1 MKKVEYAEL
10 ATKKQFKKNLISTKI
25 VEEMTTQNK
34 NGSHLVLDSITLGS
48 SKVYSENNISP
59 VLIYIPQMIY
69 SEYVEMFQSDGRCR
83 IYHSTANRLLT
94 SFKNK
99 KKYFETIYL
108 DYCCSPLGNK
118 HMNPLDDLKLS
129 LGVLNSNGILTWTFS
144 TRSHK
149 SGLNYTYEPLD
160 TIRRELD
167 DYAQSINCNLR
178 YLFSFPYK
186 SGKKNTGQTMYVTS
200 VRKEQMGNTTIKPVV
215 KKQIKPKQTITAD
228 IDRILFLR
236 NGGYSIPHIA
246 TGMNLSNSNVRN
258 ILKRNSKRIIHYNL
272 SSLRKKKLAWRC

>member
-108 DYCCSPLGNK
+108 DYCCSFNLAMESISCLVDKIKQCDLFGVTISLRNYYSESEFGDYQFGLINKLQEITGINFKVLFGYSYRDTKQDGTKSGVMITIFLENQKGGNK
-118 HMNPLDDLKLS
+118 
-129 LGVLNSNGILTWTFS
+129 
-144 TRSHK
+144 
-149 SGLNYTYEPLD
+149 E
-160 TIRRELD
+160 
-167 DYAQSINCNLR
+167 
-178 YLFSFPYK
+178 
-186 SGKKNTGQTMYVTS
+186 
-200 VRKEQMGNTTIKPVV
+200 
-215 KKQIKPKQTITAD
+215 
-228 IDRILFLR
+228 
-236 NGGYSIPHIA
+236 
-246 TGMNLSNSNVRN
+246 
-258 ILKRNSKRIIHYNL
+258 
-272 SSLRKKKLAWRC
+272 